1 MSFFHKKTP
10 VKDYDREHWKPW
22 LRVSICT
29 GEKTAGFKNRTTG
42 EFNEVMRIDDDKD
55 LQDFAKEYGIE
66 EDIEQGY

>member
-42 EFNEVMRIDDDKD
+42 EFREVMRIGNDKD
-55 LQDFAKEYGIE
+55 LEDFAKEYGIE